1 MIPGVECHGPHRGAT
16 GMNRKLAAVIVTC
29 FLGTSGARADDV
41 FGRSGLDKLAVY
53 DGSFEIKATYFKTPY
68 GEAHAE
74 DGVVL
79 TRCWRST
86 DFYSCN
92 QSGKMIGQPQLV
104 VYTYDAKKDEY
115 WVYFIPNNA
124 EHLTSGMRLT
134 TDGKVW
140 TYFAKLKDPKGK
152 EVYLRNI
159 NTFTSPDVI
168 DYEEDYSI
176 DGVKWTPMDKG
187 RETRVPAPAS

>member
-1 MIPGVECHGPHRGAT
+1 MNVKLVALTAVLLCGT
-16 GMNRKLAAVIVTC
+16 GTALAE
-29 FLGTSGARADDV
+29 DV
-41 FGRSGLDKLAVY
+41 FSKSGLDKLAVY

-68 GEAHAE
+68 SEAHAE
-74 DGVVL
+74 DSVVL
-79 TRCWRST
+79 TRCWRSP

-92 QSGKMIGQPQLV
+92 QSGKMIGQPQLE

-140 TYFAKLKDPKGK
+140 TYFAKLKDTKGK

-176 DGVKWTPMDKG
+176 DGVKWTIMDKG
-187 RETRVPAPAS
+187 HETRVPTPASN